1 MGIQKWAVGA
11 LSALALAT
19 ASHAAGFVN
28 GGFEDGTTNG
38 WTEGGATRNAD
49 LSDLVPS
56 NYLNGAAGRSSVVS
70 AGPDPVVG
78 AALGSIVYSGNS
90 AFRVEDTTDG
100 GYLSVISQ
108 TVNNYTDANIFFA
121 WKAVLESNHSAEQAA
136 GMKIE
141 LVDLTANGGA
151 GETVISRI
159 YSAEINNVDNRFSL
173 QGAYY
178 YTPAWQIEQLTIDA
192 TRQGHD
198 FRLTVLATDCD
209 PTAHL
214 GYVYLDGFGSVTPPP
229 TDVPEPASALLAG
242 TALLGLW
249 GVRRRKQA

>member
-19 ASHAAGFVN
+19 VSHAAGFVN

-121 WKAVLESNHSAEQAA
+121 WKAVLEGAHSAEQAA

-141 LVDLTANGGA
+141 LVDLTANGGL

-159 YSAEINNVDNRFSL
+159 YSAEFSSVDGRFSQ
-173 QGAYY
+173 QGVYY
-178 YTPAWQIEQLTIDA
+178 YTPDWQIEQLTIDA
-192 TRQGHD
+192 SRQGHD
-198 FRLTVLATDCD
+198 FRLTVLAADCD

-229 TDVPEPASALLAG
+229 TDVPEPATALLAG

-249 GVRRRKQA
+249 GARRRKQA

>member
-1 MGIQKWAVGA
+1 MGIQKWAMGA
-11 LSALALAT
+11 ISALALAS
-19 ASHAAGFVN
+19 ASHAAGFIN
-28 GGFEDGTTNG
+28 GGFEDGTANG

-56 NYLNGAAGRSSVVS
+56 NYLNGAAGRSSVVT
-70 AGPDPVVG
+70 AGTVDPVVG
-78 AALGSIVYSGNS
+78 AALGTTVYSGNS
-90 AFRVEDTTDG
+90 SYRVEDTTDG

-108 TVNNYTDANIFFA
+108 TVNGYTDANIFFA

-141 LVDLTANGGA
+141 LVDLTANQ
-151 GETVISRI
+151 TVISRI
-159 YSAEINNVDNRFSL
+159 YSAETSGGVGQGSPFSL
-173 QGAYY
+173 LNGYY
-178 YTPAWQIEQLTIDA
+178 YTPDWQIEQLTIDA
-192 TRQGHD
+192 TRLGHD

-214 GYVYLDGFGSVTPPP
+214 GYVYLDGFGAVTPPP

-242 TALLGLW
+242 TALLALYGA
-249 GVRRRKQA
+249 RRRKQG

>member
-1 MGIQKWAVGA
+1 MGIQKWALGA
-11 LSALALAT
+11 LGALAIAS

-28 GGFEDGTTNG
+28 GGFENGNTDG
-38 WTEGGATRNAD
+38 WTVGTATRNAD
-49 LSDLVPS
+49 LSALVPGD
-56 NYLNGAAGRSSVVS
+56 YLNGATGRSAIVT
-70 AGPDPVVG
+70 AGTVDPVVG
-78 AALGSIVYSGNS
+78 AALGTTVYSGS
-90 AFRVEDTTDG
+90 SSYRVEDTRDG

-121 WKAVLESNHSAEQAA
+121 WKAVLESNHSAQQAA

-141 LVDLTANGGA
+141 LVDLTANQ
-151 GETVISRI
+151 TVISRI

-192 TRQGHD
+192 ARQGHD

-229 TDVPEPASALLAG
+229 TDVPEPATALLAG